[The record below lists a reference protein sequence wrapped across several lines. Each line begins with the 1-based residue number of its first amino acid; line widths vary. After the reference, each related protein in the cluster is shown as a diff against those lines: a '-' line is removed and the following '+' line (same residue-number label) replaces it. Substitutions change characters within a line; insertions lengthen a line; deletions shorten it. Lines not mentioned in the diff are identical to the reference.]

1 MERQRKE
8 NTVND
13 GHKEITQTVAK
24 AAAKTAAQAF
34 IAALAIL
41 LVPVLT
47 EWTATVTNGGEI
59 ELDANFFQKVLI
71 AATGAAIAALI
82 SFAQNSLK
90 S

>member
-41 LVPVLT
+41 LVPVL
-47 EWTATVTNGGEI
+47 
-59 ELDANFFQKVLI
+59 KV
-71 AATGAAIAALI
+71 A
-82 SFAQNSLK
+82 
-90 S
+90 